1 MTVELVGGIGVFLL
15 GMVLLT
21 EGLKAAAGRSLRRG
35 LARFTANRWAAV
47 GSGALAT
54 TVVQSSTA
62 TTMTSIGLVAAGLLP
77 PVNAVGVILGANLGT
92 TSTAWIVAYFGLKLD
107 ISAVAMVAVALG
119 AVMRLL
125 GKGRVAAAAYPL
137 AGFGL
142 LFVGI
147 DIMQRAM
154 TGLADAI
161 TLPGGAG
168 ASFGVLLL
176 LVGIGAAMTIVMQ
189 SSSAAVATT
198 LTALSAGAIGLEQ
211 AAALVIGQNIGTTP
225 KALLAALGA
234 SVHARRTAMAHVV
247 FNLGTGAVALGLLP
261 AFIALGTAMAAGGG
275 GDAAITLAVFHTLF
289 NVVGVVLVVPWLP
302 TFTGLVSRTVPD
314 RGAAL
319 TRFLSR
325 ASANEPAVA
334 VESARTTLLLCVTE
348 IGDET
353 MTLATRAASA
363 RDRQAARVR
372 LTRVRGA
379 LDEVRTFLAGVRT
392 NADDEGDGAI
402 AADRRRHVSVLH
414 ALDHL
419 LGALGLLERGGAV
432 DRFARSSDTAELREH
447 LHEALLALVDWAPVR
462 APEGPADDVLERFV
476 AVPDIRRAS
485 RRRVLRR
492 IADRDGDPDEAE
504 DDLEALAWAEAFS
517 HHLKRATHHLREP
530 APGDEA

>member
-54 TVVQSSTA
+54 AVVQSSTA

-107 ISAVAMVAVALG
+107 ISAIAMVAVALG

-125 GKGRVAAAAYPL
+125 GKGRVAASAYPL

-147 DIMQRAM
+147 GIMQRAM

-161 TLPGGAG
+161 VLPGEAG
-168 ASFGVLLL
+168 VSFAVLLL
-176 LVGIGAAMTIVMQ
+176 LVGIGAAMTVVMQ

-225 KALLAALGA
+225 KALLASLGA

-247 FNLGTGAVALGLLP
+247 FNLGTAAVALAILP
-261 AFIALGTAMAAGGG
+261 GFITLGTAMAAGGG
-275 GDAAITLAVFHTLF
+275 GDAALTLAVFHTLF
-289 NVVGVVLVVPWLP
+289 NLVGVLLVVPWLP
-302 TFTGLVSRTVPD
+302 AFTGLVSRTVPD
-314 RGAAL
+314 RGAQL

-334 VESARTTLLLCVTE
+334 VESARTTLLMCATE

-353 MTLATRAASA
+353 KTLATRSASMRA
-363 RDRQAARVR
+363 QQAARTR
-372 LTRVRGA
+372 LARVRGA
-379 LDEVRTFLAGVRT
+379 LDEVRTYLAAVRT
-392 NADDEGDGAI
+392 SADDGGDGHTNAE
-402 AADRRRHVSVLH
+402 RRRHVSVLH

-419 LGALGLLERGGAV
+419 QSAAALLDRADAV
-432 DRFARSSDTAELREH
+432 DRFSRSSDTAELREH
-447 LHEALLALVDWAPVR
+447 LHACLEALVDWCPVR
-462 APEGPADDVLERFV
+462 APEAPADDVLALFV
-476 AVPDIRRAS
+476 GVPDLRRAA

-492 IADRDGDPDEAE
+492 IADRDGDPDLAE
-504 DDLEALAWAEAFS
+504 DDLEALAWAEAFA
-517 HHLKRATHHLREP
+517 HHLKRAVHHMREP